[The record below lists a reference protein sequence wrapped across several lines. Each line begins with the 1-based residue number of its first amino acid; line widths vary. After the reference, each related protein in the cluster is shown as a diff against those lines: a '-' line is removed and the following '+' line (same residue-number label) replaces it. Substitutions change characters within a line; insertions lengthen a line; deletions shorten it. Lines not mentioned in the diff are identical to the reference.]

1 MSNLQ
6 LTISSPELNR
16 KGKLVLINQY
26 LKRCSGKVT
35 IYSCA
40 VADDTLMVSPE
51 FKTQDALS
59 RVEAGIN
66 EILENMCEEM
76 DGNGDCCHE
85 HYNCCDC
92 GGNDCGCPGCFSC
105 KACPFCKEEDE

>member
-40 VADDTLMVSPE
+40 VADNTLTVSPE
-51 FKTQDALS
+51 FKNQDELS
-59 RVEAGIN
+59 DIGSGIN

-76 DGNGDCCHE
+76 DNQGNCCFE